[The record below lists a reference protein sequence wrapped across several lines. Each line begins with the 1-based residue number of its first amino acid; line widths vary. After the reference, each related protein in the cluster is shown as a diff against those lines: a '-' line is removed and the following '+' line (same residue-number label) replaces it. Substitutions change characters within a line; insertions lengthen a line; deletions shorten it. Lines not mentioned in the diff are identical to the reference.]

1 MDNLLNTITDVIKFS
16 GHGFADGTK
25 VVYSTAVGVG
35 STMPVSITGLTT
47 YTGITSTSNFYQIIK
62 LDNDSKFNQSTV
74 KQKIDKFKETLDLVY
89 MLKSDKDLST
99 YGIELPELQ
108 INNVLE
114 KWEEETQSSL

>member
-1 MDNLLNTITDVIKFS
+1 MLHVEHSVCLATHILTVSNIFCKIIKFE
-16 GHGFADGTK
+16 
-25 VVYSTAVGVG
+25 
-35 STMPVSITGLTT
+35 
-47 YTGITSTSNFYQIIK
+47 IK

-99 YGIELPELQ
+99 HGIELPELQ

>member
-1 MDNLLNTITDVIKFS
+1 LQSYIQKIKS
-16 GHGFADGTK
+16 QDR
-25 VVYSTAVGVG
+25 S
-35 STMPVSITGLTT
+35 
-47 YTGITSTSNFYQIIK
+47 YQ
-62 LDNDSKFNQSTV
+62 TEV
-74 KQKIDKFKETLDLVY
+74 KDKIDKFKETLDLVY